1 MLHRLSIFDIPHI
14 QSAITAN
21 LSYADLRNCVLV
33 CKTWFRGFNPVLW
46 KEFHGYESNL
56 WCCDATNYRSL
67 FATLDTRRS
76 LLKHCSHIR
85 SLSVR
90 GSNLLRAL
98 LNSDCVHLHEIH
110 YAIDRAGTGE
120 LGLQYLLELMDQNP
134 YLCALKLTHLGGL
147 ETRDDEK
154 DFREFVACLKEYP
167 DVQRV
172 QIEFGYGPAEV
183 ERVLACETLAQLMR
197 FKKAV
202 SVQMKL
208 RPLPYAELSR
218 RRVIVNDP
226 VRRALDEKR
235 VQNENDRQARELQR
249 ITALVEG
256 MDPFVVQ
263 DLVLDVNFQGQD
275 RELAML
281 LLGKC
286 LSLRRLHA
294 WRLAEL
300 NESPIKLL
308 MTHCFNIQH
317 LDLCLSAGGGGWAEI
332 FRVSKG
338 LVSVRVSG
346 TPMNRLSQEALEE
359 HHGATLQSLSVI
371 SYTSELSLPNL
382 LAKCPNLHTLEAPGY
397 FLDVAE
403 VESWDLTLWAH
414 KLETLHLSLNIEN
427 RWLQRDKTI
436 GRVEQARQKICQAI
450 GQLVGLRRLILGQY
464 SAKKAALR
472 LGHGIEHLA
481 GLAKLESLTLGGGS
495 EHVQECDVQWM
506 VDHWPAL
513 ASLESGAYSTPHVPE
528 YVDKETST
536 IMLKSRT
543 RPWHVGQPI
552 TFVTPPQWTDCEIC
566 GDKFDMCCY
575 SLRHINELRL
585 QEKIEMC
592 EDEFMP
598 SL

>member
-14 QSAITAN
+14 QSSVTAN
-21 LSYADLRNCVLV
+21 LTYTDLRNCVLV

-46 KEFHGYESNL
+46 KEFHSYESNL
-56 WCCDATNYRSL
+56 GCCDATHYRSL

-76 LLKHCSHIR
+76 LLKHCGHIR

-110 YAIDRAGTGE
+110 YAIDRASTGD
-120 LGLQYLLELMDQNP
+120 LGLSYLLELMDQNP
-134 YLCALKLTHLGGL
+134 YLCALKLTHLGL
-147 ETRDDEK
+147 ETQDDEK

-167 DVQRV
+167 EIQRV
-172 QIEFGYGPAEV
+172 QIEFGCGAADV
-183 ERVLACETLAQLMR
+183 ERVLACETLVQLMR
-197 FKKAV
+197 FKKTV

-208 RPLPYAELSR
+208 RLLPYVELSR

-235 VQNENDRQARELQR
+235 AQNEKDRQANEWQR
-249 ITALVEG
+249 ITALVES

-263 DLVLDVNFQGQD
+263 DLALDVDFQGQ
-275 RELAML
+275 EPTLAML
-281 LLGKC
+281 LLRKC
-286 LSLRRLHA
+286 PNLRRLHA
-294 WRLAEL
+294 WHLANL
-300 NESPIKLL
+300 NASPIQLL
-308 MTHCFNIQH
+308 INQCVNIQH
-317 LDLCLSAGGGGWAEI
+317 LDLCVSSKGGGWAEI

-346 TPMNRLSQEALEE
+346 SALNRLSQKALEE
-359 HHGATLQSLSVI
+359 NHGATLQSISII
-371 SYTSELSLPNL
+371 SYTSELSLPSL

-397 FLDVAE
+397 FLGVTE
-403 VESWDLTLWAH
+403 VETWDLAMWVH
-414 KLETLHLSLNIEN
+414 KLETLHLSLNIDN
-427 RWLQRDKTI
+427 PWLLRDKKA
-436 GRVEQARQKICQAI
+436 GRIEQARQKICQAI
-450 GQLVGLRRLILGQY
+450 GQLVGLRRLVLGQY

-472 LGHGIEHLA
+472 LGHGIEHLV
-481 GLAKLESLTLGGGS
+481 GLAKLESLTLWGGTKQ
-495 EHVQECDVQWM
+495 VQERDVQWM

-513 ASLESGAYSTPHVPE
+513 TSLESGTHSTPHLPE

-536 IMLKSRT
+536 IKLKSRT
-543 RPWHVGQPI
+543 RPWQVEQPI
-552 TFVTPPQWTDCEIC
+552 TFVTPPQWTECDIC
-566 GDKFDMCCY
+566 GDKFNMCCY
-575 SLRHINELRL
+575 SLRHINELHL
-585 QEKIEMC
+585 QEKIDMY